1 MIISIIIF
9 ILSLLLIIR
18 GATLATKYS
27 SRLAKNLKLKKHVV
41 GFIIVAFISI
51 LPEMFIS
58 INSALNG
65 IPEFG
70 LGTLFGSNVA
80 DLTLIFGILILFDG
94 YGIKIKS
101 NILKNV
107 KIYPLFLLFP
117 AILGLNGYYSR
128 LDGLLLIIAG
138 VTFYYI
144 IFKNNKNTSDIERGT
159 SNWIKNLLMLILSMT
174 ILLLGANLVVTS
186 ATHVAT
192 QLKISPIIVGLIIVS
207 LGTTMPELF
216 YSIQAIK
223 KKDDDLA
230 IGDILG
236 SVLADATIVVGILAF
251 IDPFYFPIKI
261 IYITCVF
268 MIISSLVLLKF
279 MHSGKIL
286 SKKEGYLLLVFWM
299 CYIIIEFLI
308 NK

>member
-27 SRLAKNLKLKKHVV
+27 SRLAKNLKLKKHIV

-58 INSALNG
+58 INSALKG

-101 NILKNV
+101 NVLKNI

-138 VTFYYI
+138 ATFYYI
-144 IFKNNKNTSDIERGT
+144 IFKNNKNTSDVERGT

-192 QLKISPIIVGLIIVS
+192 QLKISPIIIGLIVVS

-286 SKKEGYLLLVFWM
+286 SKKEGYLLLVF
-299 CYIIIEFLI
+299 
-308 NK
+308 